1 MKKTIRFALAA
12 MFMLA
17 VPMAANAQLSDVL
30 KKISSGSS
38 SSSSSSGLSNL
49 VTGIVSNLLGA
60 NKLTVDNLVGT
71 WDYTEPCIVMES
83 DNVLSKIG
91 GDVASSKMEDK
102 LDEFLQKVGFKAGD
116 VVLQLDEDKTG
127 SITIGGKKIN
137 VSWDV
142 DDSDVIFTILKKDL
156 SINADI
162 SNGSLQLAMSMDKML
177 DLLEAVCSGV
187 SNIASS
193 ASILTNLL
201 SKYDGLYLGLKFSKE

>member
-30 KKISSGSS
+30 KKISSGS

-142 DDSDVIFTILKKDL
+142 DESNVIFTILKKDL

>member
-1 MKKTIRFALAA
+1 
-12 MFMLA
+12 
-17 VPMAANAQLSDVL
+17 
-30 KKISSGSS
+30 
-38 SSSSSSGLSNL
+38 SSSSSGISSL
-49 VTGIVSNLLGA
+49 VSGLVSNLLGA

-102 LDEFLQKVGFKAGD
+102 LSEFLEKVGFKPGS

-127 SITIGGKKIN
+127 SITIDGKKIS

-142 DDSDVIFTILKKDL
+142 DDSNVIFTILKKDL

-177 DLLEAVCSGV
+177 DLVEAVCSGA
-187 SNIASS
+187 SNIVSS
-193 ASILTNLL
+193 ASVLTNLL